1 MKVDLTLVKIIGFIH
16 FKEYYKNGLKKITK
30 EKNNNRTVGE
40 GEGEVRRGSPQDQDL
55 HPNRRYP
62 EGEVLSSST

>member
-40 GEGEVRRGSPQDQDL
+40 GGREVK
-55 HPNRRYP
+55 
-62 EGEVLSSST
+62 